1 MDLSQLASPSHL
13 STIAIQSPPSYSA
26 ATKPRLALM
35 GKMTVFDR
43 DYPDGEL
50 LRACYAKYHPDAW
63 WVPGNKAGV
72 HDVSPHVG
80 SRE

>member
-1 MDLSQLASPSHL
+1 
-13 STIAIQSPPSYSA
+13 
-26 ATKPRLALM
+26 M

-43 DYPDGEL
+43 DYPDGET

-72 HDVSPHVG
+72 HDVSLLRGIERVMS
-80 SRE
+80 SRPEPTVRMGEI